1 MFGESYLPSLFALKL
16 RGKCVHM
23 STFTFSKKKK
33 KEVFKN
39 PPVIKKILLFLVL
52 DFQRAT
58 TIVKARLSYMRLDL
72 KNKNYVSM
80 GEGEEK
86 RIMNEE
92 AQLFIPLPP
101 LA

>member
-1 MFGESYLPSLFALKL
+1 MFGESYLPSLFALKS

-33 KEVFKN
+33 KIFKN
-39 PPVIKKILLFLVL
+39 RPVKKKILLFLVL
-52 DFQRAT
+52 GFQRAT
-58 TIVKARLSYMRLDL
+58 TIVKARLSYMRVDL